1 MCTSKIFFFQ
11 NLAMLCHPGA
21 KASGGES
28 FRPLA
33 AAPTLSPRAQVLS
46 RYLVSAVEGAGQI
59 SAEFVPLDIHD
70 FK

>member
-1 MCTSKIFFFQ
+1 MHFKDFFFQ

-21 KASGGES
+21 KASCGES

-33 AAPTLSPRAQVLS
+33 AAPALSPCALVLS
-46 RYLVSAVEGAGQI
+46 RYLVSAVDGVGQI
-59 SAEFVPLDIHD
+59 SAAFVPLDIHD